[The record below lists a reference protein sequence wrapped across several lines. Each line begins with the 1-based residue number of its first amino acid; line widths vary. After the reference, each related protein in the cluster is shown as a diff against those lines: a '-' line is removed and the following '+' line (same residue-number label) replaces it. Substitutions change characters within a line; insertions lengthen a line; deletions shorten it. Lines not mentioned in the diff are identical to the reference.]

1 MSVVIDASV
10 IVAVLVADE
19 RQAAAQ
25 RHLEDWL
32 AAGEELHAPALLPY
46 EIANVL
52 ARLVFDGA
60 MQVNE
65 ISEIW
70 DDIAALRLILH
81 PFDLTK
87 DGREVAAITTQ
98 LRRRHAT
105 DSTYVCLA
113 RRLRATLWTLDGAL
127 ARNAGSVGLPVQLL
141 S

>member
-1 MSVVIDASV
+1 VSVVIDASV

-25 RHLEDWL
+25 GHLEDWL
-32 AAGEELHAPALLPY
+32 AAGEELHAPAVLAY

-60 MQVNE
+60 VQ
-65 ISEIW
+65 ISEVSDVW
-70 DDIAALRLILH
+70 DDLAALRLILH
-81 PFDLTK
+81 PFDLTE
-87 DGREVAAITTQ
+87 DGREVAAITAQ

-105 DSTYVCLA
+105 DSNYVCLA
-113 RRLRATLWTLDGAL
+113 RRLRTTLWTLDGAL
-127 ARNAGSVGLPVQLL
+127 ARNAAGVGLPVQLL

>member
-19 RQAAAQ
+19 RQPLAAEY
-25 RHLEDWL
+25 LKEWL
-32 AAGEELHAPALLPY
+32 AVGEDLHAPAVLPF

-60 MQVNE
+60 MRLSDV
-65 ISEIW
+65 SDIW
-70 DDIAALRLILH
+70 DDLAALRLILH
-81 PFDLTK
+81 PFEMTD
-87 DGREVAAITTQ
+87 DGREVASVTAQ

-105 DSTYVCLA
+105 DATYVCLA
-113 RRLRATLWTLDGAL
+113 RRLRTTLWTLDGPL
-127 ARNAGSVGLPVQLL
+127 ARNAAGVGLPVQLL